1 MINQFRSLST
11 VNLFYLVIIS
21 IVLRLGIFSQLPESL
36 KFNFIEPFAWL
47 MINMPSQ
54 SLFSPLANVSIATIL
69 TLIQAI
75 TLNRIVN
82 NYNILGKPTF
92 LPALM
97 YVTGASILMPFLVL
111 NPVIVCNFFILWMIT
126 KFFSI
131 YHKNEARSVM
141 FDLGMIV
148 AVGTLIYF
156 PFIAMMPLLWIS
168 LIIFRPFNWREW
180 TAILLGFITIY
191 FFLAVFYYMNDSL
204 DKFYQ
209 IWLPLTNHF
218 PTNININLY
227 DYIVLFPVIIIFVL
241 SALSLRQN
249 FFRSFVHV
257 RKSFQILFFMFLLGM
272 LSFYLKPEIE
282 LYHFLLGL
290 APAAVFMAYYFLNA
304 RTRWFYETLYLL
316 LVGFIIYFQLV

>member
-1 MINQFRSLST
+1 MINQFRSLHPA
-11 VNLFYLVIIS
+11 NLFFLVIVA
-21 IVLRLGIFSQLPESL
+21 IVLRLGIFLQLPATL
-36 KFNFIEPFAWL
+36 NVNFMEPFAWM

-54 SLFSPLANVSIATIL
+54 NFFPPFANVLIATMF
-69 TLIQAI
+69 TLMQAVI
-75 TLNRIVN
+75 LNRIVN

-97 YVTGASILMPFLVL
+97 YVTGSSILAPFLVL
-111 NPVIVCNFFILWMIT
+111 NPVIICNFFILWMIS

-131 YHKNEARSVM
+131 YHKDEARSVM

-148 AVGTLIYF
+148 ALGTLIYF

-204 DKFYQ
+204 DIFYQ
-209 IWLPLTNHF
+209 IWLPLANHF
-218 PTNININLY
+218 PTNIKINLY
-227 DYIVLFPVIIIFVL
+227 DYIVLFPVIIILVL

-249 FFRSFVHV
+249 FFRSVVHV
-257 RKSFQILFFMFLLGM
+257 RKSFEVLFFMFALGI

-290 APAAVFMAYYFLNA
+290 APAAIFMAYYFLNA
-304 RTRWFYETLYLL
+304 RIRWFYETLYLIL
-316 LVGFIIYFQLV
+316 AGFIIYFQLV